1 MEAHASERREAED
14 RARFLVSSPVVS
26 AYLEPARNV
35 ERRLEVDRR
44 VENDQRVV
52 AELHLRYRCIAAV
65 VRTVYV
71 AL

>member
-1 MEAHASERREAED
+1 M
-14 RARFLVSSPVVS
+14 S

-52 AELHLRYRCIAAV
+52 AELHLRYRCIAAA

-71 AL
+71 AVYVALHLRYCCMNICDAIINAI